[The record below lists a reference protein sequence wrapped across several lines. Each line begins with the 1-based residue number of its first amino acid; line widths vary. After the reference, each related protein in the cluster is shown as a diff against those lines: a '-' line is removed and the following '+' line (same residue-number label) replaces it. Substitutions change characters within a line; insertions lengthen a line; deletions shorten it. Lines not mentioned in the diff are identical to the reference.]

1 MAELVLALATYL
13 AVVTAVSVYSRLY
26 ARTRDPVDYFIAS
39 RGLSGLTSAMTYAA
53 TTYSAFMMVGLVG
66 LSYAT
71 GVGAL
76 AFELAY
82 LVSTIAILATFGT
95 RVWELSRE
103 RGYVTPTQLLRDR
116 LGSRWATAVAVALT
130 AVALIPYSAVQM
142 VGPASIIVGIGGSS
156 VDYRVAVTIAFA
168 VTLVTTLA
176 AGVRSVAWSDAVQGV
191 IMVSSAVAFVAWL
204 AARTPSG
211 ALARLA
217 NAELLSPLNSFW
229 TPYTFF
235 AYTTPWIFFAITNPQ
250 VFQRLYLPRSRRDYV
265 RMVVYF
271 SVFGLVYTVI
281 TVLAGLL
288 ARGLAE
294 LGSLDLGVDLRDRS
308 TWNRVTPA
316 LLRYAH
322 PALAVAVAVSILA
335 AATSTINSIV
345 LTVASMVSYDTV
357 VPERYKLVV
366 GKAVVIL
373 FSAVIYLFALS
384 TPAFVVDLAVASST
398 LLLPLLPIYLLSVY
412 GLVSRY
418 AYASTLAVG
427 FSLALALTY
436 AKGLYLPIPKEVLVA
451 TTSIATYVAVALL
464 DRAIVSRDRR

>member
-1 MAELVLALATYL
+1 MAELVVALAIYL
-13 AVVTAVSVYSRLY
+13 TTVAAVSLYSRLY
-26 ARTRDPVDYFIAS
+26 ARTKDPVDYFIAS
-39 RGLSGLTSAMTYAA
+39 RGLSGFTSAMTYAA

-82 LVSTIAILATFGT
+82 LVSTIAILTIFGT
-95 RVWELSRE
+95 KVWELSRE
-103 RGYVTPTQLLRDR
+103 RGYVTPTQLLKDR
-116 LGSRWATAVAVALT
+116 LGSHWATAVAVALT

-142 VGPASIIVGIGGSS
+142 VGPASIIAGMSRGS
-156 VDYRVAVTIAFA
+156 VDYRVAVTIAFT

-176 AGVRSVAWSDAVQGV
+176 AGVRSVAWSDAVQGLV
-191 IMVSSAVAFVAWL
+191 MVSSATAFIVWL
-204 AARTPSG
+204 ALRTPPE
-211 ALARLA
+211 ALSRLGD
-217 NAELLSPLNSFW
+217 AELLSPLNRFW

-265 RMVVYF
+265 KMVVYF
-271 SVFGLVYTVI
+271 SIFGLVYTVI

-294 LGSLDLGVDLRDRS
+294 LGALDLGVDLRDRS

-357 VPERYKLVV
+357 VPERYRLVV
-366 GKAVVIL
+366 GKAVVML

-418 AYASTLAVG
+418 AYVSTLAAG

-451 TTSIATYVAVALL
+451 TASVATYVAVALL
-464 DRAIVSRDRR
+464 DRAAVGRSSQ

>member
-1 MAELVLALATYL
+1 LAELVVALATYL
-13 AVVTAVSVYSRLY
+13 AIVTAVSIYSRLY
-26 ARTRDPVDYFIAS
+26 ARTGDPVDYFIAS
-39 RGLSGLTSAMTYAA
+39 RGLSGFTSAMTYAA

-82 LVSTIAILATFGT
+82 LISTVAILATLGT
-95 RVWELSRE
+95 RIWELSRG

-116 LGSRWATAVAVALT
+116 LGSHWATAVAVVLT

-142 VGPASIIVGIGGSS
+142 VGPASIIAGIGGGS

-176 AGVRSVAWSDAVQGV
+176 AGVRSVSWSDAVQGF
-191 IMVSSAVAFVAWL
+191 IMLTSALAFIVWL
-204 AARTPSG
+204 ATRTPPE
-211 ALARLA
+211 ALPRLA
-217 NAELLSPLNSFW
+217 DAELLSPLNRFW

-271 SVFGLVYTVI
+271 AVFGLLYTVI
-281 TVLAGLL
+281 TVLVGLL
-288 ARGLAE
+288 ARGLVE
-294 LGSLDLGVDLRDRS
+294 LGTLSLGVDLRDRS
-308 TWNRVTPA
+308 TWNRVTPS
-316 LLRYAH
+316 LLNYTH

-345 LTVASMVSYDTV
+345 LTIASMVSYDTV
-357 VPERYKLVV
+357 IPERYRLAV
-366 GKAVVIL
+366 GKAMVVL
-373 FSAVIYLFALS
+373 FSLVVYLFALS

-398 LLLPLLPIYLLSVY
+398 LLLPLLPLYLFSVY
-412 GLVSRY
+412 GLISRY
-418 AYASTLAVG
+418 AYLSTLAVG
-427 FSLALALTY
+427 FPLALGLTY
-436 AKGLYLPIPKEVLVA
+436 AKGLQLPVPKEVV
-451 TTSIATYVAVALL
+451 VAVASVTTYLAVVLL
-464 DRAIVSRDRR
+464 ERAVVGRRS

>member
-1 MAELVLALATYL
+1 LAELVVALATYL
-13 AVVTAVSVYSRLY
+13 AIVTAVSIYSRLY
-26 ARTRDPVDYFIAS
+26 ARTGDPVDYFIAS
-39 RGLSGLTSAMTYAA
+39 RGLSGFTSAMTYAA

-82 LVSTIAILATFGT
+82 LISTVAILATLGT
-95 RVWELSRE
+95 RVWELSRG

-116 LGSRWATAVAVALT
+116 LGSHWATAVAVVLT

-142 VGPASIIVGIGGSS
+142 VGPASIIAGIGGGS

-176 AGVRSVAWSDAVQGV
+176 AGVRSVSWSDAVQGFT
-191 IMVSSAVAFVAWL
+191 MLTSALAFIVWL
-204 AARTPSG
+204 ATRTPPE
-211 ALARLA
+211 ALPRLA
-217 NAELLSPLNSFW
+217 DAELLSPLNRFW

-271 SVFGLVYTVI
+271 AVFGLLYTVI
-281 TVLAGLL
+281 TVLVGLL
-288 ARGLAE
+288 ARGLVE
-294 LGSLDLGVDLRDRS
+294 LGTLSLGVDLRDRS
-308 TWNRVTPA
+308 TWNRVTPS

-345 LTVASMVSYDTV
+345 LTIASMVSYDTF
-357 VPERYKLVV
+357 VPERYRLAV
-366 GKAVVIL
+366 GKAMVVL
-373 FSAVIYLFALS
+373 FTLVVYLFALS

-398 LLLPLLPIYLLSVY
+398 LLLPLLPLYLFSVY
-412 GLVSRY
+412 SLTGRY
-418 AYASTLAVG
+418 AYLSTLAVG
-427 FSLALALTY
+427 FPLALGLTY
-436 AKGLYLPIPKEVLVA
+436 AKGLQLPLPKEVA
-451 TTSIATYVAVALL
+451 VAVASVVTYLAVAL
-464 DRAIVSRDRR
+464 IERVMVGKRG